1 MAYLIFALRYF
12 DVSRFLE
19 VVYNHPLRSG
29 GLNFV
34 TQSSAY

>member
-19 VVYNHPLRSG
+19 VVYNHL
-29 GLNFV
+29 LHLV
-34 TQSSAY
+34 V